1 MKKEEILAKAQKENN
16 GVDLADRS
24 VQKDGAWM
32 AYIACVILVII
43 VDTVNGFVL
52 HNVNRGMDFVLFTAA
67 FIVFLVKFIRL
78 RKKHELI
85 PLILWGVLS
94 ISMLVVWI
102 LQLCRV
108 F

>member
-1 MKKEEILAKAQKENN
+1 MEKEEILAKAQKENN
-16 GVDLADRS
+16 GVDLADKS
-24 VQKDGAWM
+24 AQKDGAWI
-32 AYIACVILVII
+32 AYIAFVGLVIV
-43 VDTVNGFVL
+43 VDIVNGFVL
-52 HNVNRGMDFVLFTAA
+52 HNLNRGMDFVLFTAA

-78 RKKHELI
+78 RKKHEII
-85 PLILWGVLS
+85 PLVIWGVLS

>member
-1 MKKEEILAKAQKENN
+1 MEKEEILAKAQKENN

-24 VQKDGAWM
+24 AQKDGAWM

-85 PLILWGVLS
+85 PLIVWGVLS
-94 ISMLVVWI
+94 LAMLVVWI

>member
-1 MKKEEILAKAQKENN
+1 MEKEEILAKAQKENN

-24 VQKDGAWM
+24 AQKDGAWI
-32 AYIACVILVII
+32 AYIALVILVIV

-85 PLILWGVLS
+85 PLIVWGILS
-94 ISMLVVWI
+94 MTMLVVWI

>member
-1 MKKEEILAKAQKENN
+1 MEKDEILAKAQKENN
-16 GVDLADRS
+16 GIDLADKS
-24 VQKDGAWM
+24 AQKDGTWI

-52 HNVNRGMDFVLFTAA
+52 HNVNRGMDFALFSAA

-85 PLILWGVLS
+85 PLIIWGVLS
-94 ISMLVVWI
+94 VSMLVVWI
-102 LQLCRV
+102 LQLCKV

>member
-1 MKKEEILAKAQKENN
+1 MEKEEILAKAQKENN

-94 ISMLVVWI
+94 VSMLVVWI

>member
-1 MKKEEILAKAQKENN
+1 MEKEEILAKAQKENN

-67 FIVFLVKFIRL
+67 FIVFLVKYIRL

>member
-1 MKKEEILAKAQKENN
+1 MEKEEILAKAQKENN

-24 VQKDGAWM
+24 AQKDGAWI
-32 AYIACVILVII
+32 AYIALVILVIV
-43 VDTVNGFVL
+43 VDTVNGLVL
-52 HNVNRGMDFVLFTAA
+52 HNVNRGMDFVLFSAA

>member
-1 MKKEEILAKAQKENN
+1 MEKEEIVAKAQKENN

-24 VQKDGAWM
+24 AQKDGAWM

-85 PLILWGVLS
+85 PLIVWGVLS

>member
-1 MKKEEILAKAQKENN
+1 MEKEEILAKAQKENN

-24 VQKDGAWM
+24 AQKDGAWI
-32 AYIACVILVII
+32 AYIAFVILVIV
-43 VDTVNGFVL
+43 VDTVNGLVL

>member
-1 MKKEEILAKAQKENN
+1 MQLATRRWVC
-16 GVDLADRS
+16 GVAAWIAIRGVGV

-85 PLILWGVLS
+85 PLIFWGVLS

>member
-1 MKKEEILAKAQKENN
+1 MEKEEILAKAQKENN

-24 VQKDGAWM
+24 AQKDGAWI
-32 AYIACVILVII
+32 AYIALVILVIV
-43 VDTVNGFVL
+43 VDTINGLVL

-85 PLILWGVLS
+85 PLIFWGVLS